1 MAGKKIQKDVG
12 GGLRGSTS
20 GLRFN
25 PREAP
30 EFAEE
35 DRNYGRDDPKGKEK
49 EDQSKRKEKEARHRK
64 IAGLQ
69 HISLRVHG
77 KKNKRKRDKDRERN
91 DEELSEMTG
100 PASSTGYALDVAT
113 GAKTGGGSAMG
124 GPNIMTGEPLDLAMS
139 TLIHKKSPKKE
150 KRERRYGN
158 TDTIQTVRNQA
169 TGAKTAKKRKGM
181 GGSTEDNYYKQ
192 KLGLSGLPHNNTSQP
207 EKQPA
212 NWDKL
217 HRQVGKTKKPNLRR
231 LETRTRRQT
240 SQIAWQKDFRQRH
253 NSQLRNQVARSE
265 GTGRKGSKRG
275 TGIFGSG
282 GSMSK
287 APKQSF
293 KPGKLPSVSP
303 LSVPPA
309 PSQPRAPYTSGQP
322 RSLSGMSL
330 HQASDTSP
338 VATASS
344 AYASPI
350 ANTIAASFDTIARAE
365 EYLLK
370 APELTSNDITEFKYL
385 IRDLKRLLRSGILS
399 KAGLED
405 AEHDDDRPTPNAHRK
420 TTSHP
425 TGATSVDPDDD
436 PRYWGAHPMGLL
448 LPRRGHL

>member
-1 MAGKKIQKDVG
+1 MAGKRIKKNVG

-35 DRNYGRDDPKGKEK
+35 DRNYGRDDPKGKEE
-49 EDQSKRKEKEARHRK
+49 EDQKKRKEKEARHKK

-69 HISLRVHG
+69 HLTLRVHG
-77 KKNKRKRDKDRERN
+77 KKNKRGRDKDHERN
-91 DEELSEMTG
+91 DEALSEMTG
-100 PASSTGYALDVAT
+100 PVSSTGYPLDVAT

-124 GPNIMTGEPLDLAMS
+124 GPNIMTGEPMDLAMS
-139 TLIHKKSPKKE
+139 TLIRKKASRKE

-158 TDTIQTVRNQA
+158 TDTIQTIRNQA
-169 TGAKTAKKRKGM
+169 TGNKTAKKRKGM

-192 KLGLSGLPHNNTSQP
+192 KLGLSGLPHNNTKKP

-240 SQIAWQKDFRQRH
+240 TQIAWQKDFRNRH
-253 NSQLRNQVARSE
+253 NAQLRNQVARSE
-265 GTGRKGSKRG
+265 GTGRGATKRG
-275 TGIFGSG
+275 TGILGSAG
-282 GSMSK
+282 TMTK
-287 APKQSF
+287 APRRRSASA
-293 KPGKLPSVSP
+293 PP
-303 LSVPPA
+303 VPTPT

-322 RSLSGMSL
+322 RSISGMPLQQVS
-330 HQASDTSP
+330 ATSP
-338 VATASS
+338 IASASS

-370 APELTSNDITEFKYL
+370 APQLTSNDITEFKYL
-385 IRDLKRLLRSGILS
+385 IRDLKRLLRSGILK

-405 AEHDDDRPTPNAHRK
+405 AEHDDDRPSPNAHRK

-448 LPRRGHL
+448 LPRRGHM

>member
-1 MAGKKIQKDVG
+1 MAGKKIEKDVG

-35 DRNYGRDDPKGKEK
+35 DRNYGRDDPKGKEE

-69 HISLRVHG
+69 HLSLRVHG
-77 KKNKRKRDKDRERN
+77 KKNRHEDHERN
-91 DEELSEMTG
+91 DEALSEMTG
-100 PASSTGYALDVAT
+100 PVSSTGYPLDVAT
-113 GAKTGGGSAMG
+113 GAKTGGGSVMG
-124 GPNIMTGEPLDLAMS
+124 GPNIMTGKPMDLAMGA
-139 TLIHKKSPKKE
+139 LIQKKATRKE

-169 TGAKTAKKRKGM
+169 TGEKTAKKRKGM

-192 KLGLSGLPHNNTSQP
+192 KLGLSGLPHNNTKKP

-240 SQIAWQKDFRQRH
+240 TQIAWQKDFRNRH
-253 NSQLRNQVARSE
+253 NSQLRNQVARRE
-265 GTGRKGSKRG
+265 GTGRGVTKAG
-275 TGIFGSG
+275 TGIFGAAG
-282 GSMSK
+282 TMRKG
-287 APKQSF
+287 PKSRSAAV
-293 KPGKLPSVSP
+293 PPPPSASTSTPSVP
-303 LSVPPA
+303 M
-309 PSQPRAPYTSGQP
+309 APYTARQP
-322 RSLSGMSL
+322 RSVSGMPL
-330 HQASDTSP
+330 QQASAASP
-338 VATASS
+338 VAAAGS
-344 AYASPI
+344 AFTSPI

-370 APELTSNDITEFKYL
+370 APQLNSNDITEFKYL
-385 IRDLKRLLRSGILS
+385 IRELKRLLRSGIMR

-405 AEHDDDRPTPNAHRK
+405 AEHDDDRPSPNAQHK
-420 TTSHP
+420 VTSSP
-425 TGATSVDPDDD
+425 TGATEVDPDDD
-436 PRYWGAHPMGLL
+436 PRYWGAHPIGLL
-448 LPRRGHL
+448 LPRRGHM